1 MSGFIV
7 SVGTLHLQTEK
18 DFHAFP
24 FGRCDRSSRPST
36 SNIPV
41 SSMLG
46 LVIVDMERIEVV
58 VESGF
63 KFEPGP
69 SKYSG
74 NTLPVPILTNTVRA
88 WVVGWIESTFVSSP
102 R

>member
-1 MSGFIV
+1 
-7 SVGTLHLQTEK
+7 
-18 DFHAFP
+18 
-24 FGRCDRSSRPST
+24 
-36 SNIPV
+36 
-41 SSMLG
+41 MLG